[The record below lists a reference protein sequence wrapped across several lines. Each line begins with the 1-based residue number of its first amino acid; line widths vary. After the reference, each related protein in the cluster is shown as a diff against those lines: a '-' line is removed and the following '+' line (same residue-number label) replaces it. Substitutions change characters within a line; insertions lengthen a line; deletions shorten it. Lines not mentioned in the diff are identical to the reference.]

1 MCRDPKNQA
10 VLPLRGKV
18 LNTHGKEL
26 ADIIKNAEIKDMIT
40 AFGTGIADQFNIN
53 NLRYNKIIILADADS
68 DGAHI
73 NVLILTLIVSH
84 LPELIRKGKV
94 YMAIPPLFKV
104 TTAKK
109 IEYFFS
115 PEELEQAKTKG
126 MVTRFKGIGEMDA
139 DSLWNTTMNPE
150 TRKIIQLTTNNF
162 TETLELFE
170 TLMGNSAAAR
180 RNFII
185 QNNELLIH
193 EDDFFGDDGDG
204 DDGF

>member
-1 MCRDPKNQA
+1 MTRC
-10 VLPLRGKV
+10 L
-18 LNTHGKEL
+18 
-26 ADIIKNAEIKDMIT
+26 
-40 AFGTGIADQFNIN
+40 
-53 NLRYNKIIILADADS
+53 DS

-84 LPELIRKGKV
+84 LPELIKKGKI

-109 IEYFFS
+109 TEYFFS
-115 PEELEQAKTKG
+115 PEELEKAKTKG

-150 TRKIIQLTTNNF
+150 TRKIIQLTTDNF
-162 TETLELFE
+162 NETLELFE
-170 TLMGNSAAAR
+170 TLMGNSSAAR

-185 QNNELLIH
+185 QNNELLLH